1 MLAASFVAPFT
12 DPCGLG
18 QPFLRVRTVSPPA
31 PAALRRMLSAPP
43 CHSRSFSE
51 KKRSRIGLFMSTAAN
66 LHTGPDTSQPFVSQI
81 RHVQLGTAGILS
93 QRLSDLGISLSQQA
107 SSAISLRAN
116 AMSSADVAPDSTRAT
131 RTDAKRA
138 EGKGYASRQ
147 ERSSLA
153 FAGTDVGYA
162 DARCCKR
169 CGPTRSST
177 PRHCSLIQN
186 LSRSGMECGP
196 AKVCC
201 WRLRTLLACGS

>member
-1 MLAASFVAPFT
+1 MLTRWRCLPSQVVVPMLLLTRNMLAASFVAPFT

-93 QRLSDLGISLSQQA
+93 QRLSDLGVEPL
-107 SSAISLRAN
+107 
-116 AMSSADVAPDSTRAT
+116 P
-131 RTDAKRA
+131 
-138 EGKGYASRQ
+138 
-147 ERSSLA
+147 
-153 FAGTDVGYA
+153 
-162 DARCCKR
+162 
-169 CGPTRSST
+169 CGPDFMSAFIDQLESAGKL
-177 PRHCSLIQN
+177 RHLPA
-186 LSRSGMECGP
+186 RECD
-196 AKVCC
+196 VLC
-201 WRLRTLLACGS
+201 